1 MSAPRPQP
9 TPVLVFLRD
18 GSKLIGLAPDAE
30 PVTTPALTLR
40 STALLT
46 FATVPV
52 ASNLGQTVLGQ
63 MPLLY
68 VLQDLELVIPGESIV
83 AISRGP
89 APFFEEYLTRTAKG
103 RLLE

>member
-1 MSAPRPQP
+1 MSARPQP

-18 GSKLIGLAPDAE
+18 GSKLIGFAPDAE

-40 STALLT
+40 SPALLSL
-46 FATVPV
+46 ASVPIQT
-52 ASNLGQTVLGQ
+52 AMGQQGIGQ

-68 VLQDLELVIPGESIV
+68 VFLDLELVIPGESIV

-89 APFFEEYLTRTAKG
+89 AAFFEEYLTRTAKG